1 MVNFFFPFSY
11 LCIFVSISGSTY
23 RDMRLFVIS
32 LLWFVYAGDLWATE
46 VVGVTEPVE
55 EVELAFPEAG
65 VIANFLVKE
74 GAKAKKGQVLAKL
87 DNRILDISLK
97 IAQVRAGSEAERKAA
112 RARLK
117 TKQRRLGELERIS
130 KGGGVNADELFRA
143 EAEVEITEADLM
155 EAEVQAKEN
164 QLKVEQIQAQI
175 EKRTL
180 ISPIEG
186 VVERTFRDEA
196 EAVGGGSDVVMT
208 VVRLD
213 ELILVI
219 YVDVGTGGSLKV
231 GQQVKV
237 TSVSGGKKGVAEV
250 AFVSPVTDASSGTTR
265 VRLLLKNADNQHR
278 SGVKYKVEIATAK
291 D

>member
-1 MVNFFFPFSY
+1 MKGYGLVLSLALCFFNVGASRA
-11 LCIFVSISGSTY
+11 S
-23 RDMRLFVIS
+23 
-32 LLWFVYAGDLWATE
+32 E

-55 EVELAFPEAG
+55 AVELAFPEAG
-65 VIANFLVKE
+65 VIADLLVKE
-74 GAKAKKGQVLAKL
+74 GAKVKKGQVLAKL

-97 IAQVRAGSEAERKAA
+97 IAQIRADSEAERKAA

-130 KGGGVNADELFRA
+130 KGGGVNVDELFRA
-143 EAEVEITEADLM
+143 EAEVDITEADLM

-175 EKRTL
+175 KRRTL
-180 ISPIEG
+180 ISPIGG
-186 VVERTFRDEA
+186 VVERTFRDKA

-219 YVDVGTGGSLKV
+219 YVDTGIGESLKV
-231 GQQVKV
+231 GQKVKV
-237 TSVSGGKKGVAEV
+237 IAVSGGKKGIAEV

-265 VRLLLKNADNQHR
+265 VRLMMKNADNRHR
-278 SGVKYKVEIATAK
+278 SGVKYKVEIAVAK